1 VIVEA
6 LGAQAWRGGP
16 TPDDRGLAQ
25 VRKMFPGLGEPVP
38 VRLGPKSPGVGKT
51 LAELNLRGQTGATV
65 LAIVRGEEGILIPTA
80 REALQA
86 GDVLALAGAHE
97 CIEAAK
103 ELLTPHHP

>member
-1 VIVEA
+1 
-6 LGAQAWRGGP
+6 
-16 TPDDRGLAQ
+16 
-25 VRKMFPGLGEPVP
+25 MP
-38 VRLGPKSPGVGKT
+38 VRLNPNCAGVGKT

-80 REALQA
+80 REVLKD

-103 ELLTPHHP
+103 ALLTPNHP